1 MKVTAAEQSILVARV
16 LSRLKMEK
24 VRQQLRQE
32 VETLK
37 TAQQRMVQE
46 KEREGQELRE
56 NIEES
61 NLECRERLEQIMR
74 QTSNSIK
81 SMEWRSNKRQ
91 IQMKDKILELVGKRK
106 ELCKQHWA
114 GERESRTRN
123 LQLEA
128 EVKALL
134 DKYDEEMFELHEK
147 IQELESKWAQCLD
160 NCNLYLLS
168 PGTPRRRLSW
178 TGWRR
183 GWRWWRGRSRSSWRS
198 SAGRR
203 PGWVDT

>member
-37 TAQQRMVQE
+37 TAQQRMVEE

-160 NCNLYLLS
+160 NITSICCLQVRQ
-168 PGTPRRRLSW
+168 GE
-178 TGWRR
+178 G
-183 GWRWWRGRSRSSWRS
+183 
-198 SAGRR
+198 
-203 PGWVDT
+203 